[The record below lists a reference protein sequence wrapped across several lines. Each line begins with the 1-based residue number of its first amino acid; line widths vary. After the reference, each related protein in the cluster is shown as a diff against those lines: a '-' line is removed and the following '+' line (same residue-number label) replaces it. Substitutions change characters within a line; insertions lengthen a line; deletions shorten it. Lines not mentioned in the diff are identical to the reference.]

1 MLATDN
7 NLRKKS
13 HHPHYLYS
21 ILSFRN
27 FQACNFTNKETFQKC
42 FYRTQKHSPRSALQ
56 KKCQNPFFNKDAGW
70 GLHFYLHALTFS
82 WEFWELSKCS
92 FFDRIP
98 PVATSENIFKETA
111 SDLSPQ
117 RLLNRK
123 INIIVLFFASLF
135 RGSHQTMFC
144 YWPKTL
150 LKFIRKDLHYMASS
164 LNIKLG

>member
-7 NLRKKS
+7 NLRKKP

-70 GLHFYLHALTFS
+70 GLHFYLLALTFS
-82 WEFWELSKCS
+82 WEFWELFKCS

-98 PVATSENIFKETA
+98 PVAVLTIS
-111 SDLSPQ
+111 S
-117 RLLNRK
+117 RK
-123 INIIVLFFASLF
+123 LPLICL
-135 RGSHQTMFC
+135 
-144 YWPKTL
+144 
-150 LKFIRKDLHYMASS
+150 RKDYWTEKSTS
-164 LNIKLG
+164 LYYFLLVFSEVVTKRCSAIDLKLY